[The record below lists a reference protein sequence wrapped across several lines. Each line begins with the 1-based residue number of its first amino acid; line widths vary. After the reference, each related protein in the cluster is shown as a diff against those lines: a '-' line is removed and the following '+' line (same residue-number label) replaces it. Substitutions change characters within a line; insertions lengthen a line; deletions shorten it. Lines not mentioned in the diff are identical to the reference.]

1 MQLIDISKASFVLW
15 LELRKIIRGVEREN
29 D

>member
-15 LELRKIIRGVEREN
+15 LELRKIIRGVER
-29 D
+29 